1 MRSHFQFHDFT
12 TVSETSSGHIKGWR
26 VKKTV
31 YKSADIIMHYY
42 TINYCNEHG
51 FSEDITD
58 QLAWLAK
65 VNYIIYITALY
76 EKVSDKNNKL
86 YYDILINLKDSRGLE
101 TDLIS

>member
-1 MRSHFQFHDFT
+1 MQSHFQFHDFT

-26 VKKTV
+26 VKETV
-31 YKSADIIMHYY
+31 HKSADIIMHYY

-65 VNYIIYITALY
+65 INYIIYITALY